1 MAAQTSLLHP
11 RPVSA
16 DKLAGFMTSSE
27 SSNFSKP
34 PRFLT
39 CEMAMF
45 SRVYCGFQSWDCV
58 TRALGRVKTK

>member
-34 PRFLT
+34 PV
-39 CEMAMF
+39 
-45 SRVYCGFQSWDCV
+45 S
-58 TRALGRVKTK
+58 